1 MIHEST
7 ITPDTLLPHTIRE
20 EWESWG
26 FVGNTDQDLWVHL
39 QLHLAVHKSFFTKSV
54 KSWSTPH
61 DEELNKQNWDSYLY
75 QPHTQHYFSMAESAR
90 YKRILPGLLIG
101 YPKQKQKQKT
111 VLDYIVNPIL
121 VRFSR
126 SIRLDIGLVLFL
138 RFYWPRIRFGP
149 WKTVKRKRKEKEIK
163 SWSITTHLDRT
174 FDPAEKAYFM
184 IVKFC
189 DWYTHCI

>member
-1 MIHEST
+1 MSQRK
-7 ITPDTLLPHTIRE
+7 PDTLLPHAIRGK
-20 EWESWG
+20 WESWG

-39 QLHLAVHKSFFTKSV
+39 QLHLAVHKSFFTKFV

-61 DEELNKQNWDSYLY
+61 DEELNKQNWHSYLN
-75 QPHTQHYFSMAESAR
+75 QPHTQQYFSMAESAR
-90 YKRILPGLLIG
+90 YKRTLPGLLIG
-101 YPKQKQKQKT
+101 YPKQKKT

-121 VRFSR
+121 VKFSR
-126 SIRLDIGLVLFL
+126 SIRLDIDLVFL
-138 RFYWPRIRFGP
+138 LTSNSFWSMKKG
-149 WKTVKRKRKEKEIK
+149 KRKRKEKEKK

-174 FDPAEKAYFM
+174 LDPAEKAYFM